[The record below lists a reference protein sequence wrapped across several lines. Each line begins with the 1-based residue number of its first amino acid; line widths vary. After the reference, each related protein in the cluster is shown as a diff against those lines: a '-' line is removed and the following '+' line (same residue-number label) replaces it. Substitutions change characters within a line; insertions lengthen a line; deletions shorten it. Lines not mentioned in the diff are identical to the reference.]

1 MIRNELTQDSA
12 IAENTNKPE
21 IQPIYDTVSEYKIGN
36 TIYRVRVHFNLECE
50 ETLADV
56 VGRLII
62 QDLNETDI

>member
-1 MIRNELTQDSA
+1 MTAYTA
-12 IAENTNKPE
+12 IADNTNNPE
-21 IQPIYDTVSEYKIGN
+21 IQPIPDTVSEYKIGN

-62 QDLNETDI
+62 QDLDETDD

>member
-12 IAENTNKPE
+12 IAENTKIP
-21 IQPIYDTVSEYKIGN
+21 DTVSEYKIGN

-62 QDLNETDI
+62 QDLDETGD